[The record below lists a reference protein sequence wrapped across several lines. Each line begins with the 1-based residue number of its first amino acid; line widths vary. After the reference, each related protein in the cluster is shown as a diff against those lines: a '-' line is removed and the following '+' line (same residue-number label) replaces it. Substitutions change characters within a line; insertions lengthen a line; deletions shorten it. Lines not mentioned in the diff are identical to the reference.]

1 MKRLLLIY
9 FALLSLFA
17 RDACAQDA
25 GANNLSSSDSVK
37 AVMLLKN
44 GISLFNT
51 GDLDSAMLCF
61 GQSLEI
67 AVNKEF
73 GLIEAENYFYQ
84 ARVMGRLDEWELSLR
99 YYLKSSSIF
108 EGAGLPLKVAEVYES
123 VGAKY
128 FNSGIYD
135 KSLEYAEKEF
145 DLYPLDS
152 FDKRIRVSSMAA
164 MSAFLGADYKK
175 SVEWY
180 QLSCRLSSEI
190 GDTLRIID
198 ALYGLTGAKVKDGKE
213 METREYLEEL
223 LALQS
228 GLNDTRAIA
237 DVYNSLGLLEFKSGN
252 IDGAINYYTTAAEY
266 YVVSGSGVE
275 TAWSNLA
282 ICYQNKGN
290 SKLTEEYFEK
300 ALDAATSNGNL
311 YERAR
316 LEHIMAVMS
325 YRKGDLYHAD
335 YYCLSGIESA
345 KEAGDYDLLY
355 KLYRTYSEVLES
367 GNDFVKALDN
377 YEKYLNLRDSLAL
390 DRSMK
395 EQEYESRK
403 AQMET
408 YEQQLRLSLAD
419 EELKDLAFRNLRIE
433 NEKRMNDLKLL
444 ERENDLALLEKERL
458 EQDVALEKER
468 YNSAMKEKEIV
479 MLEQQ
484 RLLQRRDS
492 ILQENE
498 ARDLLQKNRLLEYEA
513 DMQQHEIEKEQQKRR
528 WAIFLA
534 LSSAFSLVIILLS
547 LISTRRKNAIL
558 IEQKKIIEEKN
569 LTITDSIEYASR
581 IQNAVLPPAGF
592 LKEWGFESFIMFR
605 PKDIVS
611 GDFYWGAKSGDL
623 LCFAAADCTGHGVPG
638 AFMSMLGTAFLNE
651 IINSRQF
658 TNAADILNQLRNE
671 IITSLKQRG
680 VEGEAQDGM
689 DIALC
694 IYKREENILHF
705 AGANN
710 PLYHVNGEKID
721 RIGPDK
727 MPIGIHRSLDKP
739 FTNYTIKPG
748 KGDLIYLFSD
758 GYADQFGGEEGKKFK
773 YKTFR
778 DMLLEIRD
786 LPSEKQKEV
795 VEERFDRWKG
805 DLEQVDDVILMGIRF

>member
-1 MKRLLLIY
+1 MKKFLLVL
-9 FALLSLFA
+9 FALVSLFA
-17 RDACAQDA
+17 RDACAQDMSV
-25 GANNLSSSDSVK
+25 NNHPSADSVK
-37 AVMLLKN
+37 ANLLLEN
-44 GISLFNT
+44 GISLYNA
-51 GDLDSAMLCF
+51 GDLDSAMYCF
-61 GQSLEI
+61 GQSLQI
-67 AVNKEF
+67 AVNEEYS
-73 GLIEAENYFYQ
+73 LIEAENYFYQ
-84 ARVMGRLDEWELSLR
+84 ARVMDRLDEWELSLR
-99 YYLKSSSIF
+99 YYLKSSSVF
-108 EGAGLPLKVAEVYES
+108 EAEGLPLKVAEVYELI
-123 VGAKY
+123 GAKY
-128 FNSGIYD
+128 FDFGIYD

-145 DLYPLDS
+145 EIYPRGS
-152 FDKRIRVSSMAA
+152 FEKKIRVSGMAA
-164 MSAFLGADYKK
+164 MSAYLGAHYKK

-180 QLSCRLSSEI
+180 QLSYRLSSEI

-198 ALYGLTGAKVKDGKE
+198 ALYGLTGAKGKDGRE

-223 LALQS
+223 LVLQS

-290 SKLTEEYFEK
+290 TKLTEEFFEK
-300 ALDAATSNGNL
+300 ALDAARNNANL
-311 YERAR
+311 SERAR
-316 LEHIMAVMS
+316 LEHILAVMS
-325 YRKGDLYHAD
+325 YRKGDLYHAE
-335 YYCLSGIESA
+335 YYSQTGIESA
-345 KEAGDYDLLY
+345 KEAGSYELLY
-355 KLYRTYSEVLES
+355 KLYLTYSEILES

-377 YEKYLNLRDSLAL
+377 YEKYLNVRDSLAL

-395 EQEYESRK
+395 EQEYESRRT
-403 AQMET
+403 QMET
-408 YEQQLRLSLAD
+408 YEQQLLLNLAD
-419 EELKDLAFRNLRIE
+419 EELKDLALRNLRIE
-433 NEKRMNDLKLL
+433 NEKRMNELKLL
-444 ERENDLALLEKERL
+444 ERENELALLEKERL
-458 EQDVALEKER
+458 EQDVVLEKER
-468 YNSAMKEKEIV
+468 YNSAMQEKEIM

-534 LSSAFSLVIILLS
+534 LSAAFSLVIILLS

-558 IEQKKIIEEKN
+558 TAQKRIIEEKN

-592 LKEWGFESFIMFR
+592 LKKWGFDSFIMFR

-611 GDFYWGAKSGDL
+611 GDFYWGARSGDL

-638 AFMSMLGTAFLNE
+638 AFMSMLGIAFLNE

-658 TNAADILNQLRNE
+658 SNAADILNQLRNE

-680 VEGEAQDGM
+680 VEGETQDGM

-694 IYKREENILHF
+694 IYKRDENILHF

-710 PLYHVNGEKID
+710 PLYHVNGDKID

-727 MPIGIHRSLDKP
+727 MPIGIHVSLDKP
-739 FTNYTIKPG
+739 FTNYTIKPK

-758 GYADQFGGEEGKKFK
+758 GYADQFGGDEGKKFK
-773 YKTFR
+773 YKIFR
-778 DMLLEIRD
+778 DMLLEIKD
-786 LPSEKQKEV
+786 LTSEKQKEV
-795 VEERFDRWKG
+795 VEERFDSWKG
-805 DLEQVDDVILMGIRF
+805 ELEQVDDVILMGIRF